1 MADHDALVALH
12 TALIDARTGYR
23 KALES
28 ADDSTIKPILQN
40 VHDLHGQAHAD
51 VHAMLN
57 AAGLQPDESGSF
69 MSTVHKT
76 VIGVRSA
83 VVGLDAG
90 SLSSFA
96 SGEENNLAKYD
107 EAIKSEPA
115 NAAKLGGHR
124 AKLEQAIDAMKQQS
138 A

>member
-1 MADHDALVALH
+1 
-12 TALIDARTGYR
+12 
-23 KALES
+23 
-28 ADDSTIKPILQN
+28 
-40 VHDLHGQAHAD
+40 
-51 VHAMLN
+51 MLS
-57 AAGLQPDESGSF
+57 AAGLTPDEAGSF

-107 EAIKSEPA
+107 EAIKAEPA
-115 NAAKLGGHR
+115 NATALTDHR
-124 AKLEQAIDAMKQQS
+124 AKLAQAVEATRRE
-138 A
+138 AT

>member
-1 MADHDALVALH
+1 
-12 TALIDARTGYR
+12 
-23 KALES
+23 
-28 ADDSTIKPILQN
+28 
-40 VHDLHGQAHAD
+40 
-51 VHAMLN
+51 MLS
-57 AAGLQPDESGSF
+57 AAGLTPDEAGSF

-107 EAIKSEPA
+107 ESIKGEPA
-115 NAAKLGGHR
+115 NATALMDHR
-124 AKLEQAIDAMKQQS
+124 AELAQAVEATRRE
-138 A
+138 AT